1 MLLFMSFSIAELGL
15 PPTIELWGHEWGRK
29 MLQAFAIAHSY
40 GTGDRTR
47 LHQAEESICTTL
59 TFCWL
64 LPAILGPNVLLRI
77 GSRNIY
83 IRTGASATTPDSHI
97 CKHCSRHTFAIRK
110 RLRQIPRTCLS
121 TITQ

>member
-29 MLQAFAIAHSY
+29 MLQAYAIAHSY

-47 LHQAEESICTTL
+47 LHQAEASICTTL

-83 IRTGASATTPDSHI
+83 IRTGASATTPNFIYVSTVAGTHSQSGNDCDKSH
-97 CKHCSRHTFAIRK
+97 A
-110 RLRQIPRTCLS
+110 LAYPE
-121 TITQ
+121 